1 MYAYINTMMIATIIL
16 VNYHYYY
23 HEYCYDNFW
32 YCFCCHYKKLNTMV
46 TTTLM
51 CFRSCRGDC

>member
-51 CFRSCRGDC
+51 FSFLSW